1 MTKDYIEYEL
11 DFVKYEVEII
21 YDRGTSGNYTQAPE
35 PHTLEIIKVY
45 NTETDKFIDY
55 ADDIELYDTIDQ
67 DVYDMIDRGG
77 I

>member
-11 DFVKYEVEII
+11 DFIKYEVEII
-21 YDRGTSGNYTQAPE
+21 YDRGTSGSYTQAPE
-35 PHTLEIIKVY
+35 SHTLEIIKVY

-55 ADDIELYDTIDQ
+55 ADNIELYDTIDQ
-67 DVYDMIDRGG
+67 DVYDMIDRGN

>member
-1 MTKDYIEYEL
+1 MKRSYIDIEY
-11 DFVKYEVEII
+11 DFVTYECEVIWEKGFAGD
-21 YDRGTSGNYTQAPE
+21 YNNAPE
-35 PHTLEIIKVY
+35 PHTVEVIKIY

-67 DVYDMIDRGG
+67 DVYDMIDRGD